1 MKYLKS
7 FAVIS
12 LLFILP
18 GASWYFLQ
26 SGLDWRK
33 VKAKELVPKS
43 EISKQLSAQASV
55 DKQLRGKTTLLKM
68 ALGESTLDK
77 DLIDQFEDAYTFQY
91 LTSSQ
96 LEVMSGLMPIDY
108 DYILID
114 TSGDVRQVYKGID
127 RTTLTSIVEDIALV
141 LPHRRP
147 KDIKMK
153 NQEVYDQ

>member
-26 SGLDWRK
+26 SGLDWRR

-43 EISKQLSAQASV
+43 EVSEKLSSQAAV
-55 DKQLRGKTTLLKM
+55 QKQLRGKTTLLKM
-68 ALGESTLDK
+68 ANGDSELEK
-77 DLIDQFEDAYTFQY
+77 DLVEQFKDAYTFQY
-91 LTSSQ
+91 LKSSELQ
-96 LEVMSGLMPIDY
+96 VMSSPMQIDY

-114 TSGDVRQVYKGID
+114 TSGDVRQVYSGLDKA
-127 RTTLTSIVEDIALV
+127 TLTSIVEDIALV

-153 NQEVYDQ
+153 NKDVQ